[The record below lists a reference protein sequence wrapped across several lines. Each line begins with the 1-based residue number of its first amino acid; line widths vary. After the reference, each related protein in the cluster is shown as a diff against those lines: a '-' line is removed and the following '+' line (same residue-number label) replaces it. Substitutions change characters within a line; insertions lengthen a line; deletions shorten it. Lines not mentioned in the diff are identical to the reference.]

1 MARLPDSGC
10 RIDGSLHCL
19 AAGRSSPPPATG
31 RRAARQAQRG
41 LSLIELMIA
50 ISLLALALG
59 LGLPSMSDMIDS
71 NRVARQAT
79 LLQSDLRLAR
89 TEAVRR
95 GAPVG
100 LCTSSTGTACTAA
113 ATWRDGWIV
122 FSNRQGNGVFDAA
135 AGDEILR
142 VQAAWGNTDTSVTS
156 PDARNVAFNGEGF
169 SANLRGGTT
178 TITIAAA
185 SGSARARRCLT
196 LNLAGTVTLLG
207 SEACP

>member
-1 MARLPDSGC
+1 MDSLATPG
-10 RIDGSLHCL
+10 DLHPRSASCL
-19 AAGRSSPPPATG
+19 AAGRGLEPVAG
-31 RRAARQAQRG
+31 RRPALQGQRG

-59 LGLPSMSDMIDS
+59 LGVPSLRDMIDN

-100 LCTSSTGTACTAA
+100 LCTSSTGTGCTAA

-122 FSNRQGNGVFDAA
+122 FSNRQGDGNFDAA

-142 VQAAWGNTDTSVTS
+142 VQAAWGNADTSVTS
-156 PDARNVAFNGEGF
+156 PDARGIAFYGEGF
-169 SANLRGGTT
+169 SANLRGGNT

-185 SGSARARRCLT
+185 GGSVHARRCLV
-196 LNLAGTVTLLG
+196 LNLAGTVTLHG